1 MGEIPHSEKMF
12 HLPIEVSVYVPSTQ
26 DVDKVVS
33 KSEMKLR
40 VEEVKKYLATLFG
53 GFSSSSVEGG
63 FLASDGKV
71 VKENV
76 ERVVSFAPKE
86 DFDKN
91 KEALV
96 QKASEWAAKWGQEA
110 IGLEHEGD
118 LYYVPQKFENG
129 GTIAIREAKEMA
141 NSQAIEL
148 KHHISELANVLKKN
162 PTIEAWVIAKLE
174 RASSDL
180 SDVTH
185 YLDGRVQMS
194 GKKMATGGNLP
205 EKMIKVKVDYLE
217 QQYFQLEKEIEI
229 PFSEYKEYDKT
240 GKVSRELIDDLISET
255 SLEHHVETNAVSVR
269 LTPITADKM
278 ATGGGIQTFKQKQLA
293 ELKVW
298 KKSKL
303 EDLKSVSKSIGITS
317 SNKSYISSLE
327 RLDKLVSACEK
338 VIKSGILKEGE
349 YFYIKEFIVESY
361 KGNLQTQASLRLDKF
376 LITEGKD
383 FKKDWTEYKQKFPY
397 ADMDGFIAQKVGEL
411 TKKIVGYS
419 ISSSNAYSIAARS
432 IGGTFAD
439 GGVIDPNSM
448 EVQFIKYKDEEIMYE
463 PHFKEYY
470 VNDSMFHSL
479 EEAKQFIDGGAP
491 MSPEIKE
498 AYRKGLFKDGGNILL
513 APNGKPSKLTLEQYK
528 LVRTPE
534 FKAWFGDWESDPEN
548 ASKVVDE
555 NGEPK
560 VVTHSTPNEDSEGNK
575 YNYPPFKIFD
585 GNRIF
590 STPNTSVTPIWFS
603 YKGNYVMHDTIVNMP
618 FFIKIKNLFLFND
631 QKHLKQLK
639 DYMIKKYNNYDVDLE
654 YDYNNNWEAIENENL
669 PAYLNELG
677 FDGYKTDSENAI
689 AIFNSEQ
696 GKLADG
702 TNTTFDGNNPDIR
715 LKDGGSVGGRQGN
728 NSVLKSLFNNPED
741 ITPIKFNGKTVG
753 GIDVTTYRGD
763 TETLRVH
770 MMLILPEF
778 QGKGIGAKAINK
790 LFRDNPNVKQI
801 IGNATAESK
810 SFWQKIGAE
819 FHSNEHTAFTITR
832 NPDMRF
838 DAGGNMEFERPSYQS
853 NYVASQAQANEIAD
867 DKWNMDYENDPLIK
881 AQKKAKEIAKKVK
894 ETAKRAA
901 MAYATKGMSETN
913 RQTNGAAGGASEGG
927 DEMSGANKMDMAS
940 MFKGMK

>member
-76 ERVVSFAPKE
+76 ERVVSFAPKA

-278 ATGGGIQTFKQKQLA
+278 ATGGG
-293 ELKVW
+293 V
-298 KKSKL
+298 
-303 EDLKSVSKSIGITS
+303 S
-317 SNKSYISSLE
+317 SNE
-327 RLDKLVSACEK
+327 
-338 VIKSGILKEGE
+338 
-349 YFYIKEFIVESY
+349 
-361 KGNLQTQASLRLDKF
+361 
-376 LITEGKD
+376 
-383 FKKDWTEYKQKFPY
+383 P
-397 ADMDGFIAQKVGEL
+397 
-411 TKKIVGYS
+411 
-419 ISSSNAYSIAARS
+419 
-432 IGGTFAD
+432 
-439 GGVIDPNSM
+439 
-448 EVQFIKYKDEEIMYE
+448 QFIKYKDEEIMYE

-498 AYRKGLFKDGGNILL
+498 AYSKGLFKDGGNILL
-513 APNGKPSKLTLEQYK
+513 APNGKPSKLTPEQYK

-702 TNTTFDGNNPDIR
+702 SNTTFDGSNPDIR
-715 LKDGGSVGGRQGN
+715 FKDGGSVGGREGN

-838 DAGGNMEFERPSYQS
+838 KDGGNMEFERPSYQS
-853 NYVASQAQANEIAD
+853 NYVEGQAQANEIAD
-867 DKWNMDYENDPLIK
+867 ENWNMDYENDPLIK
-881 AQKKAKEIAKKVK
+881 AQKKAKE
-894 ETAKRAA
+894 TATRIG
-901 MAYATKGMSETN
+901 MAVATRGASEVS
-913 RQTNGAAGGASEGG
+913 RQASEGG
-927 DEMSGANKMDMAS
+927 DEMSGANKMDMTS
-940 MFKGMK
+940 MLKGMKG

>member
-40 VEEVKKYLATLFG
+40 VDEVKKYLAALFG

-76 ERVVSFAPKE
+76 ERVVSFAPKA
-86 DFDKN
+86 DFEKN

-141 NSQAIEL
+141 NSQAIKI
-148 KHHISELANVLKKN
+148 KHHVTELSNLLKSN

-174 RASSDL
+174 SASNDL
-180 SDVTH
+180 ADVTH
-185 YLDGRVQMS
+185 YLDGKVQMS
-194 GKKMATGGNLP
+194 GKKMAKGGGVG
-205 EKMIKVKVDYLE
+205 EKMIKVKVVYLE
-217 QQYFQLEKEIEI
+217 QQYFELTKEMEI
-229 PFSEYKEYDKT
+229 PFSVYKEYDKT
-240 GKVSRELIDDLISET
+240 GKLPIDIQQELCEET
-255 SLEHHVETNAVSVR
+255 SVEHWVETNPMMTI

-278 ATGGGIQTFKQKQLA
+278 ATGGGVQTFKQKQLT

-376 LITEGKD
+376 LITEDKD
-383 FKKDWTEYKQKFPY
+383 FKKDWAEHKQKFPY
-397 ADMDGFIAQKVGEL
+397 ADMDGFIAQRVGEL
-411 TKKIVGYS
+411 TKKILGYS

-463 PHFKEYY
+463 PHFKEFY

-491 MSPEIKE
+491 MSNELKE
-498 AYRKGLFKDGGNILL
+498 AYRKGLFEDGGTM
-513 APNGKPSKLTLEQYK
+513 PNDFAGSEKNVDGWNQDYT
-528 LVRTPE
+528 T
-534 FKAWFGDWESDPEN
+534 DPI
-548 ASKVVDE
+548 S
-555 NGEPK
+555 
-560 VVTHSTPNEDSEGNK
+560 
-575 YNYPPFKIFD
+575 
-585 GNRIF
+585 
-590 STPNTSVTPIWFS
+590 
-603 YKGNYVMHDTIVNMP
+603 
-618 FFIKIKNLFLFND
+618 
-631 QKHLKQLK
+631 
-639 DYMIKKYNNYDVDLE
+639 
-654 YDYNNNWEAIENENL
+654 
-669 PAYLNELG
+669 
-677 FDGYKTDSENAI
+677 
-689 AIFNSEQ
+689 
-696 GKLADG
+696 
-702 TNTTFDGNNPDIR
+702 
-715 LKDGGSVGGRQGN
+715 
-728 NSVLKSLFNNPED
+728 
-741 ITPIKFNGKTVG
+741 
-753 GIDVTTYRGD
+753 
-763 TETLRVH
+763 
-770 MMLILPEF
+770 
-778 QGKGIGAKAINK
+778 IG
-790 LFRDNPNVKQI
+790 
-801 IGNATAESK
+801 
-810 SFWQKIGAE
+810 
-819 FHSNEHTAFTITR
+819 
-832 NPDMRF
+832 
-838 DAGGNMEFERPSYQS
+838 
-853 NYVASQAQANEIAD
+853 
-867 DKWNMDYENDPLIK
+867 
-881 AQKKAKEIAKKVK
+881 QKKAKETATRVGMAIA
-894 ETAKRAA
+894 TR
-901 MAYATKGMSETN
+901 
-913 RQTNGAAGGASEGG
+913 GASEVSRQASASDG
-927 DEMSGANKMDMAS
+927 EMSDENKMDMAS
-940 MFKGMK
+940 MLKGTKG